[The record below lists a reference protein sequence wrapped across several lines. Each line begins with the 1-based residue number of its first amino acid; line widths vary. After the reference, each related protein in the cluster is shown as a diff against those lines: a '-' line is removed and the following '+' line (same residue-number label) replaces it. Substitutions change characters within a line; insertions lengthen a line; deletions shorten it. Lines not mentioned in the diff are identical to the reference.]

1 MLRQTETDRQIQ
13 RDSFGLGNNYTYI
26 QTTTKQQQ
34 KVVGARGR
42 GHKYLKNY
50 YVYTDTHTHTQIA
63 NRKKLI
69 NMVLF

>member
-34 KVVGARGR
+34 KVVGAWG
-42 GHKYLKNY
+42 GSQILKELLRIQRHAY
-50 YVYTDTHTHTQIA
+50 AYTDCRQ
-63 NRKKLI
+63 KKAH
-69 NMVLF
+69 

>member
-13 RDSFGLGNNYTYI
+13 RDSFGLGNNYTNNYKA
-26 QTTTKQQQ
+26 TTKSSGCE
-34 KVVGARGR
+34 VAG

-50 YVYTDTHTHTQIA
+50 YVYTDTHTHIQIA
-63 NRKKLI
+63 DRKKLI